1 MEITNQIIESHGLKA
16 SEFENIKK
24 LLKRDPNLLE
34 LGIFS
39 AMWNEHCCYKTSKKW
54 LKKLPTNNTIV
65 IQGPGENAGIID
77 LEDNDGIAFK
87 IESHNHPSYIEPFN
101 GSATGVGGIL
111 RDIFTMGARPIATL
125 DSIRFGE
132 ITTDKTKYLLNGVV
146 HGIGHYGNCIGIP
159 NIGGECEFDRSY
171 DFNNLVNAMA
181 IGHVKNDSIFY
192 SKPKT
197 IGGLIVYIGS
207 KTGKDGI
214 HGASMASDVF
224 SEDDEDDKR
233 PSVQVGDPFM
243 EKLLMEGC
251 LELMSSGLI
260 ESMQDMGAAGITS
273 SSVEMASKGEVG
285 VLINLDKIPLR
296 EPLSPYEILLS
307 ESQER
312 MLAVIEPEN
321 NVKVKNILKKWQI
334 DYEVI
339 GEITDTQ
346 RVVFSSNNKN
356 VVDLPVDIIV
366 DDAPEY
372 DREFYLP
379 KKRAFNDFNLLNL
392 DIENMI
398 DNLFENLN
406 YLDKSW
412 VYNQYDSTVMG
423 DTIKEP
429 GQSSGIVK
437 LHDSDKVIGA
447 TTDCNPLYLRI
458 NPEKGM
464 EYTVLES
471 FRNLVCS
478 NLKPLAIT
486 NNLNFASPLDPN
498 IMGEIV
504 LSINGLKKSASKLD
518 TPIVSGNVSLYN
530 QTNDRPIKPTPVIGM
545 VGSNRNYKNINSNKF
560 QNENDLIFL
569 IGNSMKKNN
578 SPYFLQDQHIIQKEN
593 QFNDLVEIDYNLEKD
608 NSEMLFNLFNQN
620 LITSCNDISRGGIF
634 LSLIKML
641 QKNYGFRINV
651 KDKFDMFCEY
661 QAGYIF
667 TIREINY
674 PMLKNAFEE
683 KKLNY
688 QNLGKVTTES
698 IEINSK
704 KFDYFDIINK
714 YLNNFEKTIN

>member
-1 MEITNQIIESHGLKA
+1 MNEDLIKQHGLTMDEFQIIQ
-16 SEFENIKK
+16 NY
-24 LLKRDPNLLE
+24 LKRDLSIEE

-398 DNLFENLN
+398 DNLFKNLN

-593 QFNDLVEIDYNLEKD
+593 QFNDLIEIDYNLEKD

>member
-1 MEITNQIIESHGLKA
+1 MNEDLILQHGLTLD
-16 SEFENIKK
+16 EFKIIKNY
-24 LLKRDPNLLE
+24 LNRDLTMEE

-54 LKKLPTNNTIV
+54 LKKLPTENEIV

-77 LEDNDGIAFK
+77 IQDNDGIAFK

-125 DSIRFGE
+125 DSIRFGLIE
-132 ITTDKTKYLLNGVV
+132 SEKTKYLLNGVV

-159 NIGGECEFDRSY
+159 NIGGECEFESTY
-171 DFNNLVNAMA
+171 GFNNLVNAMA
-181 IGHVKNDSIFY
+181 VGHVQKDKIFY
-192 SKPKT
+192 SKPKS

-251 LELMSSGLI
+251 LELMSLGLI

-273 SSVEMASKGEVG
+273 SSVEMASKGNVG
-285 VLINLDKIPLR
+285 VLINLDKVPLR
-296 EPLSPYEILLS
+296 QPLSAYEILLS

-312 MLAVIEPEN
+312 MLAVIDEKN
-321 NVKVKNILKKWQI
+321 NLKVKEILQKWQI

-339 GEITDTQ
+339 GEITNNK
-346 RVVFSSNNKN
+346 RVVFESNNKK

-372 DREFYLP
+372 DREFYMP
-379 KKRAFNDFNLLNL
+379 RKRKGKDFDFSNIKLEDIINTLLS
-392 DIENMI
+392 
-398 DNLFENLN
+398 NLN

-412 VYNQYDSTVMG
+412 VFNQYDSTVMG
-423 DTIKEP
+423 DTVKEP

-437 LHDSDKVIGA
+437 IHGTQKVIGA
-447 TTDCNPLYLRI
+447 TTDCNPLYIRI
-458 NPEKGM
+458 NPYEGM
-464 EYTVLES
+464 KYTVAES
-471 FRNLVCS
+471 YRNLIAC
-478 NLKPLAIT
+478 NINPLAIT

-498 IMGEIV
+498 IMGELV
-504 LSINGLKKSASKLD
+504 LSIDGLKTAAAKFN

-530 QTNDRPIKPTPVIGM
+530 QTNEIPIKPTPVIGM
-545 VGSNRNYKNINSNKF
+545 VGSNQDLKKINSNKF
-560 QNENDLIFL
+560 RN
-569 IGNSMKKNN
+569 IGNKIFVLGKQLEKNL
-578 SPYFLQDQHIIQKEN
+578 SPYLLQDQNLASNINEY
-593 QFNDLVEIDYNLEKD
+593 NDLEELDLDYEKKVAD
-608 NSEMLFNLFNQN
+608 CVLKMSDFKYIM
-620 LITSCNDISRGGIF
+620 SCNDISRGGVF
-634 LSLIKML
+634 LSLLKM
-641 QKNYGFRINV
+641 QYKDMGFKVNIP
-651 KDKFDMFCEY
+651 DPIDLFCEY
-661 QAGYIF
+661 SAGYVIE
-667 TIREINY
+667 IRNEDLNNVTSFLSKNGVGYFEIGEIIKEN
-674 PMLKNAFEE
+674 
-683 KKLNY
+683 
-688 QNLGKVTTES
+688 

-704 KFDYFDIINK
+704 KFDYFDIINN
-714 YLNNFEKTIN
+714 YHNNFEKIIN

>member
-1 MEITNQIIESHGLKA
+1 MNEDLILQHGLTLD
-16 SEFENIKK
+16 EFMIIKNY
-24 LLKRDPNLLE
+24 LNRDLTMEE

-54 LKKLPTNNTIV
+54 LKKLPTENEIV

-77 LEDNDGIAFK
+77 IQDNDGIAFK

-125 DSIRFGE
+125 DSIRFGLIE
-132 ITTDKTKYLLNGVV
+132 SEKTRYLLNGVV

-159 NIGGECEFDRSY
+159 NIGGECEFESTY
-171 DFNNLVNAMA
+171 GFNNLVNAMTV
-181 IGHVKNDSIFY
+181 GHVQKDKIFY
-192 SKPKT
+192 SKPKS

-251 LELMSSGLI
+251 LELMSLGLI

-273 SSVEMASKGEVG
+273 SSVEMASKGNVG
-285 VLINLDKIPLR
+285 VLINLDKVPLR
-296 EPLSPYEILLS
+296 QPLSAYEILLS

-312 MLAVIEPEN
+312 MLAVIDEKN
-321 NVKVKNILKKWQI
+321 NLKVKEILHKWQI

-339 GEITDTQ
+339 GEITNNK
-346 RVVFSSNNKN
+346 RVVFESNNKK

-372 DREFYLP
+372 DREFYMP
-379 KKRAFNDFNLLNL
+379 RKRKVKDFDFSNIKLEDIINTLLS
-392 DIENMI
+392 
-398 DNLFENLN
+398 NLN

-412 VYNQYDSTVMG
+412 VFNQYDSTVMG
-423 DTIKEP
+423 DTVKEP

-437 LHDSDKVIGA
+437 IHGTQKVIGA
-447 TTDCNPLYLRI
+447 TTDCNPLYIRI
-458 NPEKGM
+458 NPYEGM
-464 EYTVLES
+464 KYTVAES
-471 FRNLVCS
+471 YRNLIAC
-478 NLKPLAIT
+478 NINPLAIT

-498 IMGEIV
+498 IMGELV
-504 LSINGLKKSASKLD
+504 LSIDGLKTAAAKFN

-530 QTNDRPIKPTPVIGM
+530 QTNEIPIKPTPVIGM
-545 VGSNRNYKNINSNKF
+545 VGSNQDLKKINSNKF
-560 QNENDLIFL
+560 SN
-569 IGNSMKKNN
+569 IGNKILVLGKQLEKNL
-578 SPYFLQDQHIIQKEN
+578 SPYLLQDQNLVSNINEY
-593 QFNDLVEIDYNLEKD
+593 NDLEELDLDYEKKVAD
-608 NSEMLFNLFNQN
+608 CVLKMSDFKYIM
-620 LITSCNDISRGGIF
+620 SCNDISRGGVFI
-634 LSLIKML
+634 SLLKM
-641 QKNYGFRINV
+641 QYKDMGFRVNIPDPV
-651 KDKFDMFCEY
+651 DLFCEY
-661 QAGYIF
+661 SAGYVIEIRNEDLDNVTSF
-667 TIREINY
+667 LSKNGVGYFEIGEIIREN
-674 PMLKNAFEE
+674 
-683 KKLNY
+683 
-688 QNLGKVTTES
+688 

-704 KFDYFDIINK
+704 KFDYFDIINN
-714 YLNNFEKTIN
+714 YHNNFEKIIN

>member
-1 MEITNQIIESHGLKA
+1 MNEDLIKQHGLTMDEFQIIQ
-16 SEFENIKK
+16 NY
-24 LLKRDPNLLE
+24 LKRDLSIEE

-54 LKKLPTNNTIV
+54 LKKLPTDNDIV

-77 LEDNDGIAFK
+77 LKDNDGIAFK

-125 DSIRFGE
+125 NSIRFGE

-674 PMLKNAFEE
+674 PMLKNAFEK

>member
-1 MEITNQIIESHGLKA
+1 MNEDLIKQHGLTMDEFQIIQ
-16 SEFENIKK
+16 NY
-24 LLKRDPNLLE
+24 LKRDLSIEE

-54 LKKLPTNNTIV
+54 LKKLPTDNAIV

-641 QKNYGFRINV
+641 QKNYGFIINI

>member
-1 MEITNQIIESHGLKA
+1 MKEELILQHGLTLD
-16 SEFENIKK
+16 EFEIIKNY
-24 LLKRDPNLLE
+24 LKRDLTMEE

-54 LKKLPTNNTIV
+54 LKKLPTDNEVV

-125 DSIRFGE
+125 NSIRFGD
-132 ITTDKTKYLLNGVV
+132 INTDKTKYLLNGVV

-159 NIGGECEFDRSY
+159 NIGGESEFDGTY

-181 IGHVKNDSIFY
+181 IGHVKKDAIFY

-197 IGGLIVYIGS
+197 VGGLIVYIGS

-224 SEDDEDDKR
+224 SENDEDDKR

-273 SSVEMASKGEVG
+273 SSVEMASKGNVG
-285 VLINLDKIPLR
+285 VSIDLDKIPLR
-296 EPLSPYEILLS
+296 QPLSPYEILLS

-312 MLAVIEPEN
+312 MLAVIQKEN
-321 NVKVKNILKKWQI
+321 DSKVRDILKKWQI

-339 GEITDTQ
+339 GEITNT
-346 RVVFSSNNKN
+346 KN
-356 VVDLPVDIIV
+356 VVFTSKKKEVVNLPVNIIV

-379 KKRAFNDFNLLNL
+379 RKRYKKDFDCTHLTLEKMINNLL
-392 DIENMI
+392 D
-398 DNLFENLN
+398 NLN

-412 VYNQYDSTVMG
+412 IYNQYDSTVMG
-423 DTIKEP
+423 DTVKEP
-429 GQSSGIVK
+429 GQATGIIK
-437 LHDSDKVIGA
+437 LHDSQKVIGA
-447 TTDCNPLYLRI
+447 TTDCNPLYIRI
-458 NPEKGM
+458 NPELGM
-464 EYTVLES
+464 IHTVLEAY
-471 FRNLVCS
+471 RNLIAS
-478 NLKPLAIT
+478 NIKPMAIT

-504 LSINGLKKSASKLD
+504 LSINGLKKSASQLN

-530 QTNDRPIKPTPVIGM
+530 QTNELPIYPTPVIGM
-545 VGSNRNYKNINSNKF
+545 VGSNLNINKVLSNKF
-560 QNENDLIFL
+560 QNAGEVIIS
-569 IGNSMKKNN
+569 IGESLGHIN
-578 SPYFLQDQHIIQKEN
+578 SPYFLKDQKITKDVNNFNEIKNINFKKELLTANSIMHLADNNSIQ
-593 QFNDLVEIDYNLEKD
+593 
-608 NSEMLFNLFNQN
+608 
-620 LITSCNDISRGGIF
+620 SCNDIFRGGIF
-634 LSLIKML
+634 MSLIKMIR
-641 QKNYGFRINV
+641 KNFGFIIDIPN
-651 KDKFDMFCEY
+651 KFDLFCEY
-661 QAGYIF
+661 TEGYVI
-667 TIREINY
+667 TVKEN
-674 PMLKNAFEE
+674 
-683 KKLNY
+683 KLN
-688 QNLGKVTTES
+688 KVCTYLSENNISHLNIGFVSEET
-698 IEINSK
+698 IKINSK
-704 KFDYFDIINK
+704 NFDYFDIK
-714 YLNNFEKTIN
+714 DRYLNNFEKIIN

>member
-1 MEITNQIIESHGLKA
+1 MNKEIILQHGLTLDEFQIIEDC
-16 SEFENIKK
+16 
-24 LLKRDPNLLE
+24 LKRDLTMEE

-54 LKKLPTNNTIV
+54 LKKLPTKNDIV

-132 ITTDKTKYLLNGVV
+132 IKTDKTKYLLNGVV

-159 NIGGECEFDRSY
+159 NIGGECEFDKTY
-171 DFNNLVNAMA
+171 DYNNLVNAMA
-181 IGHVKNDSIFY
+181 IGHVKKNAIFY

-197 IGGLIVYIGS
+197 VGGLIVYIGS

-273 SSVEMASKGEVG
+273 SSVEMASKGNVG

-296 EPLSPYEILLS
+296 QPLTPYEILLS

-312 MLAVIEPEN
+312 MLAVIEKGNDE
-321 NVKVKNILKKWQI
+321 KVREILKKWQI
-334 DYEVI
+334 DFEVI
-339 GEITDTQ
+339 GEITNTK
-346 RVVFSSNNKN
+346 RVVFESQNKKI
-356 VVDLPVDIIV
+356 VDLPVNIIV

-379 KKRAFNDFNLLNL
+379 KKRNKRKFDLSNLTLEKMISNLLN
-392 DIENMI
+392 
-398 DNLFENLN
+398 NLN
-406 YLDKSW
+406 HLEKSW

-423 DTIKEP
+423 DTVKEP
-429 GQSSGIVK
+429 GQATGIVK
-437 LHDSDKVIGA
+437 LHDSQKVIGA
-447 TTDCNPLYLRI
+447 STDCNPLYIRI
-458 NPEKGM
+458 NPELGM
-464 EYTVLES
+464 IYTVAEAY
-471 FRNLVCS
+471 RNLIAS
-478 NLKPLAIT
+478 NIKPMAIT

-504 LSINGLKKSASKLD
+504 LSVNGLKISASQLD

-530 QTNDRPIKPTPVIGM
+530 QTNDAPINPTPVIGM
-545 VGSNRNYKNINSNKF
+545 VGSNSNINKIVSNKF
-560 QNENDLIFL
+560 QSEGDIIISIGENIDPH
-569 IGNSMKKNN
+569 K
-578 SPYFLQDQHIIQKEN
+578 SPYFLQDQEIVEDINLYNELEN
-593 QFNDLVEIDYNLEKD
+593 INLEDEKITAKILMEISD
-608 NSEMLFNLFNQN
+608 NNLLQ
-620 LITSCNDISRGGIF
+620 SCNDISRGGIF
-634 LSLIKML
+634 MTLMKMI
-641 QKNYGFRINV
+641 QKNYGFNIKASN
-651 KDKFDMFCEY
+651 DFELFCEY
-661 QAGYIF
+661 KSGYVT
-667 TIREINY
+667 TIKENNLKKVFALLDENKINY
-674 PMLKNAFEE
+674 EE
-683 KKLNY
+683 I
-688 QNLGKVTTES
+688 GRVV
-698 IEINSK
+698 IEEIKINSK
-704 KFDYFDIINK
+704 NIDYFDIK
-714 YLNNFEKTIN
+714 DQYLNNFKRIIN

>member
-1 MEITNQIIESHGLKA
+1 MNKELILQHGLTIDEFQIIEDC
-16 SEFENIKK
+16 
-24 LLKRDPNLLE
+24 LKRDLTMEE

-54 LKKLPTNNTIV
+54 LKKLPTKNDIV

-132 ITTDKTKYLLNGVV
+132 IKTDKTKYLLNGVV

-159 NIGGECEFDRSY
+159 NIGGECEFDKTY
-171 DFNNLVNAMA
+171 DYNNLVNAMA
-181 IGHVKNDSIFY
+181 IGHVKKNAIFY

-197 IGGLIVYIGS
+197 VGGLIVYIGS

-273 SSVEMASKGEVG
+273 SSVEMASKGNVG

-296 EPLSPYEILLS
+296 QPLTPYEILLS

-312 MLAVIEPEN
+312 MLAVIEKGNDE
-321 NVKVKNILKKWQI
+321 KVREILKKWQI
-334 DYEVI
+334 DFEVI
-339 GEITDTQ
+339 GEITNTK
-346 RVVFSSNNKN
+346 RVVFESQNKKI
-356 VVDLPVDIIV
+356 VDLPVNIIV

-379 KKRAFNDFNLLNL
+379 KKRNKRKFDLSNLTLEKMISNLLN
-392 DIENMI
+392 
-398 DNLFENLN
+398 NLN
-406 YLDKSW
+406 HLEKSW

-423 DTIKEP
+423 DTVKEP
-429 GQSSGIVK
+429 GQATGIVK
-437 LHDSDKVIGA
+437 LHDSQKVIGA
-447 TTDCNPLYLRI
+447 STDCNPLYIRI
-458 NPEKGM
+458 NPELGM
-464 EYTVLES
+464 IYTVAEAY
-471 FRNLVCS
+471 RNLIAS
-478 NLKPLAIT
+478 NIKPMAIT

-504 LSINGLKKSASKLD
+504 LSVNGLKISASQLD

-530 QTNDRPIKPTPVIGM
+530 QTNDAPINPTPVIGM
-545 VGSNRNYKNINSNKF
+545 VGSNSNINKIVSNKF
-560 QNENDLIFL
+560 QSEGDIIISIGENIDPH
-569 IGNSMKKNN
+569 K
-578 SPYFLQDQHIIQKEN
+578 SPYFLQD
-593 QFNDLVEIDYNLEKD
+593 
-608 NSEMLFNLFNQN
+608 
-620 LITSCNDISRGGIF
+620 
-634 LSLIKML
+634 LSLIH
-641 QKNYGFRINV
+641 I
-651 KDKFDMFCEY
+651 
-661 QAGYIF
+661 
-667 TIREINY
+667 
-674 PMLKNAFEE
+674 
-683 KKLNY
+683 
-688 QNLGKVTTES
+688 
-698 IEINSK
+698 
-704 KFDYFDIINK
+704 
-714 YLNNFEKTIN
+714 

>member
-1 MEITNQIIESHGLKA
+1 MNEDLIKQHGLTMDEFQIIQ
-16 SEFENIKK
+16 NY
-24 LLKRDPNLLE
+24 LKRDLSIEE

-54 LKKLPTNNTIV
+54 LKKLPTDNAIV

-593 QFNDLVEIDYNLEKD
+593 QFNDLIEIDYNLEKD

>member
-1 MEITNQIIESHGLKA
+1 MNKELILQHGLTLDEFQIIEDC
-16 SEFENIKK
+16 
-24 LLKRDPNLLE
+24 LKRDLTMEE

-54 LKKLPTNNTIV
+54 LKKLPTKNDIV

-132 ITTDKTKYLLNGVV
+132 IKTDKTKYLLNGVV

-159 NIGGECEFDRSY
+159 NIGGECEFDKTY
-171 DFNNLVNAMA
+171 DYNNLVNAMA
-181 IGHVKNDSIFY
+181 IGHVKKNAIFY

-197 IGGLIVYIGS
+197 VGGLIVYIGS

-273 SSVEMASKGEVG
+273 SSVEMASKGNVG

-296 EPLSPYEILLS
+296 QPLTPYEILLS

-312 MLAVIEPEN
+312 MLAVIEKGNDE
-321 NVKVKNILKKWQI
+321 KVREILKKWQI
-334 DYEVI
+334 DFEVI
-339 GEITDTQ
+339 GEITNTK
-346 RVVFSSNNKN
+346 RVVFESQNKKI
-356 VVDLPVDIIV
+356 VDLPVNIIV

-379 KKRAFNDFNLLNL
+379 KKRNKRKFDLSNLTLEKMISNLLN
-392 DIENMI
+392 
-398 DNLFENLN
+398 NLN
-406 YLDKSW
+406 HLEKSW

-423 DTIKEP
+423 DTVKEP
-429 GQSSGIVK
+429 GQATGIVK
-437 LHDSDKVIGA
+437 LHDSQKVIGA
-447 TTDCNPLYLRI
+447 STDCNPLYIRI
-458 NPEKGM
+458 NPELGM
-464 EYTVLES
+464 IYTVAEAY
-471 FRNLVCS
+471 RNLIAS
-478 NLKPLAIT
+478 NIKPMAIT

-504 LSINGLKKSASKLD
+504 LSVNGLKISASQLD

-530 QTNDRPIKPTPVIGM
+530 QTNDAPINPTPVIGM
-545 VGSNRNYKNINSNKF
+545 VGSNSNINKIVSNKF
-560 QNENDLIFL
+560 QSEGDIIISIGENIDPH
-569 IGNSMKKNN
+569 K
-578 SPYFLQDQHIIQKEN
+578 SPYFLQDQEIVEDINLYNELEN
-593 QFNDLVEIDYNLEKD
+593 INLEDEKITAKILMEISD
-608 NSEMLFNLFNQN
+608 NNLLQ
-620 LITSCNDISRGGIF
+620 SCNDISRGGIF
-634 LSLIKML
+634 MTLMKMI
-641 QKNYGFRINV
+641 QKNYGFNIKASN
-651 KDKFDMFCEY
+651 DFELFCEY
-661 QAGYIF
+661 KSGYVT
-667 TIREINY
+667 TIKENNLKKVFALLDENKINY
-674 PMLKNAFEE
+674 KEIGRVVIEE
-683 KKLNY
+683 IK
-688 QNLGKVTTES
+688 
-698 IEINSK
+698 INSK
-704 KFDYFDIINK
+704 NIDYFDIK
-714 YLNNFEKTIN
+714 DQYLNNFERIIN

>member
-1 MEITNQIIESHGLKA
+1 MA
-16 SEFENIKK
+16 
-24 LLKRDPNLLE
+24 
-34 LGIFS
+34 
-39 AMWNEHCCYKTSKKW
+39 
-54 LKKLPTNNTIV
+54 KKLPTNNEIV

-77 LEDNDGIAFK
+77 VKDNDGIAFK

-125 DSIRFGE
+125 DSIRFGN
-132 ITTDKTKYLLNGVV
+132 ISSDKTKYLLNGVV

-159 NIGGECEFDRSY
+159 NIGGECEFDKSY
-171 DFNNLVNAMA
+171 DYNNLVNAMA

-224 SEDDEDDKR
+224 SEDDEDEKR

-273 SSVEMASKGEVG
+273 SSVEMASKGNVG
-285 VLINLDKIPLR
+285 VHINLDKVPLR
-296 EPLSPYEILLS
+296 QPLTPYEILLS

-312 MLAVIEPEN
+312 MLAVIEKDN
-321 NVKVKNILKKWQI
+321 NEKIKEILKKWQI

-339 GEITDTQ
+339 GEITNTK
-346 RVVFSSNNKN
+346 RVVFSSNEKI

-372 DREFYLP
+372 DREFSLP
-379 KKRAFNDFNLLNL
+379 KKRKYRNFDISNLS
-392 DIENMI
+392 IEKTVSNYM
-398 DNLFENLN
+398 NNLN

-412 VYNQYDSTVMG
+412 IYNQYDSTVMG

-429 GQSSGIVK
+429 GQSSGVVK
-437 LHDSDKVIGA
+437 IHNTDKAIGA
-447 TTDCNPLYLRI
+447 TTDCNPLYIRI

-464 EYTVLES
+464 IHTVLEAY
-471 FRNLVCS
+471 RNLVAS
-478 NLKPLAIT
+478 NIKPMAIT

-504 LSINGLKKSASKLD
+504 LSITGLSNIAKKLD

-530 QTNDRPIKPTPVIGM
+530 QTNDRPINPTPVIGM
-545 VGSNRNYKNINSNKF
+545 VGCNSNWKKILQNKF
-560 QNENDLIFL
+560 INEDDELIL
-569 IGNSMKKNN
+569 LGNSLGIDF
-578 SPYFLQDQHIIQKEN
+578 SPYYLQDQKIVSSISEYNELSMPDIDLEIKTAKLIQEAADK
-593 QFNDLVEIDYNLEKD
+593 
-608 NSEMLFNLFNQN
+608 N
-620 LITSCNDISRGGIF
+620 LIQSCNDISRGGVF
-634 LSLIKML
+634 MSLMKMT
-641 QKNYGFRINV
+641 QKKLGFSIMLDDD
-651 KDKFDMFCEY
+651 KDIFCEY
-661 QAGYIF
+661 SAGYIL
-667 TIREINY
+667 TIDPKNKDRIVS
-674 PMLKNAFEE
+674 MLKKERINFLSIGQV
-683 KKLNY
+683 KLD
-688 QNLGKVTTES
+688 S
-698 IEINSK
+698 FEINSK
-704 KFDYFDIINK
+704 KFNYSDMIDKYYKNFAKIIN
-714 YLNNFEKTIN
+714 

>member
-1 MEITNQIIESHGLKA
+1 MNEDLILQHGLTLD
-16 SEFENIKK
+16 EFKIIKNY
-24 LLKRDPNLLE
+24 LNRDLTMEE

-54 LKKLPTNNTIV
+54 LKKLPTENEIV

-77 LEDNDGIAFK
+77 IQDNDGIAFK

-125 DSIRFGE
+125 DSIRFGLIE
-132 ITTDKTKYLLNGVV
+132 SEKTKYLLNGVV

-159 NIGGECEFDRSY
+159 NIGGECEFESTY
-171 DFNNLVNAMA
+171 GFNNLVNAMA
-181 IGHVKNDSIFY
+181 VGHVQKDKIFY
-192 SKPKT
+192 SKPKS

-251 LELMSSGLI
+251 LELMSLGLI

-273 SSVEMASKGEVG
+273 SSVEMASKGNVG
-285 VLINLDKIPLR
+285 VLINLDKVPLR
-296 EPLSPYEILLS
+296 QPLSAYEILLS

-312 MLAVIEPEN
+312 MLAVIDEKN
-321 NVKVKNILKKWQI
+321 NLKVKEILQKWQI

-339 GEITDTQ
+339 GEITNNK
-346 RVVFSSNNKN
+346 RVVFESNNKK

-372 DREFYLP
+372 DREFYMP
-379 KKRAFNDFNLLNL
+379 RKRKGKDFDFSNIKLEDIINTLLS
-392 DIENMI
+392 
-398 DNLFENLN
+398 NLN

-412 VYNQYDSTVMG
+412 VFNQYDSTVMG
-423 DTIKEP
+423 DTVKEP

-437 LHDSDKVIGA
+437 IHGTQKVIGA
-447 TTDCNPLYLRI
+447 TTDCNPLYIRI
-458 NPEKGM
+458 NPYEGM
-464 EYTVLES
+464 KYTVAES
-471 FRNLVCS
+471 YRNLIAC
-478 NLKPLAIT
+478 NINPLAIT

-498 IMGEIV
+498 IMGELV
-504 LSINGLKKSASKLD
+504 LSIDGLKTAAAKFN

-530 QTNDRPIKPTPVIGM
+530 QTNEIPIKPTPVIGM
-545 VGSNRNYKNINSNKF
+545 VGSNQDLKKINSNKF
-560 QNENDLIFL
+560 CNIDNKILVLGKQLE
-569 IGNSMKKNN
+569 KNL
-578 SPYFLQDQHIIQKEN
+578 SPYLLQDQNLASNINEY
-593 QFNDLVEIDYNLEKD
+593 NDLEELDLDYEKKVAD
-608 NSEMLFNLFNQN
+608 CVMKMSDFKYIM
-620 LITSCNDISRGGIF
+620 SCNDISRGGVF
-634 LSLIKML
+634 LSLLKM
-641 QKNYGFRINV
+641 QYKDMGFKVNIP
-651 KDKFDMFCEY
+651 DPIDLFCEY
-661 QAGYIF
+661 SAGYVIEIRNEDLNNVTSF
-667 TIREINY
+667 LSKNGVGYFEIGEIIREN
-674 PMLKNAFEE
+674 
-683 KKLNY
+683 
-688 QNLGKVTTES
+688 

-704 KFDYFDIINK
+704 KFDYFDIINN
-714 YLNNFEKTIN
+714 YHNNFEKIIN

>member
-1 MEITNQIIESHGLKA
+1 MNEDLIKQHGLTMDEFQIIQ
-16 SEFENIKK
+16 NY
-24 LLKRDPNLLE
+24 LKRDLSIEE

-54 LKKLPTNNTIV
+54 LKKLPTDNAIV

-641 QKNYGFRINV
+641 QKNYGFRINF

>member
-1 MEITNQIIESHGLKA
+1 MNEDLIKQHGLTMDEFQIIQ
-16 SEFENIKK
+16 NY
-24 LLKRDPNLLE
+24 LKRDLSIEE

-54 LKKLPTNNTIV
+54 LKKLPTDNAIV

-398 DNLFENLN
+398 DNLFKNLN

-478 NLKPLAIT
+478 NLMPLAIT

>member
-1 MEITNQIIESHGLKA
+1 MNEDLIKQHGLTMDEFQIIQ
-16 SEFENIKK
+16 NY
-24 LLKRDPNLLE
+24 LKRDLSIEE

-54 LKKLPTNNTIV
+54 LKKLPTDNAIV

-260 ESMQDMGAAGITS
+260 ESMQDMVAAGITS

>member
-1 MEITNQIIESHGLKA
+1 MNDEIILQHGLTLE
-16 SEFENIKK
+16 EFKVIKDY
-24 LLKRDPNLLE
+24 LKRDLTIEE

-54 LKKLPTNNTIV
+54 LKKLPTNNDIV

-77 LEDNDGIAFK
+77 VKDNDGIAFK

-125 DSIRFGE
+125 DSIRFGN
-132 ITTDKTKYLLNGVV
+132 ISSDKTKYLLNGVV

-159 NIGGECEFDRSY
+159 NIGGECEFDKSY
-171 DFNNLVNAMA
+171 DYNNLVNAMA

-224 SEDDEDDKR
+224 SEDDEDKKR

-273 SSVEMASKGEVG
+273 SSVEMASKGNVG
-285 VLINLDKIPLR
+285 VHINLDKVPLR
-296 EPLSPYEILLS
+296 QPLTPYEILLS

-312 MLAVIEPEN
+312 MLAVIEKDN
-321 NVKVKNILKKWQI
+321 NEKIKEILKKWQI

-339 GEITDTQ
+339 GEITNTK
-346 RVVFSSNNKN
+346 RVVFSSNEKI

-372 DREFYLP
+372 DREFSIP
-379 KKRAFNDFNLLNL
+379 KKRKYRNFNISNLS
-392 DIENMI
+392 IEKTVSNYM
-398 DNLFENLN
+398 NNLN

-412 VYNQYDSTVMG
+412 IYNQYDSTVMG

-429 GQSSGIVK
+429 GQSSGVVK
-437 LHDSDKVIGA
+437 IHNTDKAIGA
-447 TTDCNPLYLRI
+447 TTDCNPLYIRI

-464 EYTVLES
+464 IHTVLEAY
-471 FRNLVCS
+471 RNLVAS
-478 NLKPLAIT
+478 NIKPMAIT

-504 LSINGLKKSASKLD
+504 LSITGLSNIAKKLD

-530 QTNDRPIKPTPVIGM
+530 QTNDRPINPTPVIGM
-545 VGSNRNYKNINSNKF
+545 VGCNSNWKKILQNKF
-560 QNENDLIFL
+560 INEDDELIL
-569 IGNSMKKNN
+569 LGNSLGIDF
-578 SPYFLQDQHIIQKEN
+578 SPYYLQDQKIVSSISEYNELSMPDIDLEIKTAKLIQEAADK
-593 QFNDLVEIDYNLEKD
+593 
-608 NSEMLFNLFNQN
+608 N
-620 LITSCNDISRGGIF
+620 LIQSCNDISRGGVF
-634 LSLIKML
+634 MSLMKMT
-641 QKNYGFRINV
+641 QKKLGFSIMLDDD
-651 KDKFDMFCEY
+651 KDIFCEY
-661 QAGYIF
+661 SAGYIL
-667 TIREINY
+667 TIDPKNKDRIAA
-674 PMLKNAFEE
+674 MLKKERINFLSIGQV
-683 KKLNY
+683 KLD
-688 QNLGKVTTES
+688 S
-698 IEINSK
+698 FEINSK
-704 KFDYFDIINK
+704 KFNYSDMIEKYYKNFAKIIN
-714 YLNNFEKTIN
+714 

>member
-1 MEITNQIIESHGLKA
+1 MNKELILQHGLTLDEFQIIEDC
-16 SEFENIKK
+16 
-24 LLKRDPNLLE
+24 LKRDLTMEE

-54 LKKLPTNNTIV
+54 LKKLPTKNDIV

-132 ITTDKTKYLLNGVV
+132 IKTDKTKYLLNGVV

-159 NIGGECEFDRSY
+159 NIGGECEFDKTY
-171 DFNNLVNAMA
+171 DYNNLVNAMA
-181 IGHVKNDSIFY
+181 IGHVKKNAIFY

-197 IGGLIVYIGS
+197 VGGLIVYIGS

-273 SSVEMASKGEVG
+273 SSVEMASKGNVG

-296 EPLSPYEILLS
+296 QPLTPYEILLS

-312 MLAVIEPEN
+312 MLAVIEKGNDE
-321 NVKVKNILKKWQI
+321 KVREILKKWQI
-334 DYEVI
+334 DFEVI
-339 GEITDTQ
+339 GEITNTK
-346 RVVFSSNNKN
+346 RVVFESQNKKI
-356 VVDLPVDIIV
+356 VDLPVNIIV

-379 KKRAFNDFNLLNL
+379 KKRNKRKFDLSNLTLEKMISNLLN
-392 DIENMI
+392 
-398 DNLFENLN
+398 NLN
-406 YLDKSW
+406 HLEKSW

-423 DTIKEP
+423 DTVKEP
-429 GQSSGIVK
+429 GQATGIVK
-437 LHDSDKVIGA
+437 LHDSQKVIGA
-447 TTDCNPLYLRI
+447 STDCNPLYIRI
-458 NPEKGM
+458 NPELGM
-464 EYTVLES
+464 IYTVAEAY
-471 FRNLVCS
+471 RNLIAS
-478 NLKPLAIT
+478 NIKPMAIT

-504 LSINGLKKSASKLD
+504 LSVNGLKISASQLD

-530 QTNDRPIKPTPVIGM
+530 QTNDAPINPTPVIGM
-545 VGSNRNYKNINSNKF
+545 VGSNSNINKIVSNKF
-560 QNENDLIFL
+560 QSEGDIIISIGENIDPH
-569 IGNSMKKNN
+569 K
-578 SPYFLQDQHIIQKEN
+578 SPYFLQDQKIVEDINLYNELEN
-593 QFNDLVEIDYNLEKD
+593 INLEDEKITAKILMEISD
-608 NSEMLFNLFNQN
+608 NNLLQ
-620 LITSCNDISRGGIF
+620 SCNDISRGGIF
-634 LSLIKML
+634 MTLMKMI
-641 QKNYGFRINV
+641 QKNYGFNIKASN
-651 KDKFDMFCEY
+651 DFELFCEY
-661 QAGYIF
+661 KSGYVT
-667 TIREINY
+667 TIKENNLKKVFALLDENKINY
-674 PMLKNAFEE
+674 EE
-683 KKLNY
+683 I
-688 QNLGKVTTES
+688 GRVV
-698 IEINSK
+698 IEEIKINSK
-704 KFDYFDIINK
+704 NIDYFDITNQ
-714 YLNNFEKTIN
+714 YLNNFERIIN

>member
-1 MEITNQIIESHGLKA
+1 MNEDLIKQHGLTMDEFQIIQ
-16 SEFENIKK
+16 NY
-24 LLKRDPNLLE
+24 LKRDLSIEE

-54 LKKLPTNNTIV
+54 LKKLPTNNNIV

-392 DIENMI
+392 DIKNMI

-593 QFNDLVEIDYNLEKD
+593 QFNDLIEIDYNLEKD

>member
-1 MEITNQIIESHGLKA
+1 MNEDLIKQHGLTMDEFQIIQ
-16 SEFENIKK
+16 NY
-24 LLKRDPNLLE
+24 LKRDLSIEE

-251 LELMSSGLI
+251 LELMSSDLI

>member
-1 MEITNQIIESHGLKA
+1 MNKELILQHGLTLDEFQIIEDC
-16 SEFENIKK
+16 
-24 LLKRDPNLLE
+24 LKRDLTMEE

-54 LKKLPTNNTIV
+54 LKKLPTKNDIV

-132 ITTDKTKYLLNGVV
+132 IKTDKTKYLLNGVV

-159 NIGGECEFDRSY
+159 NIGGECEFDKTY
-171 DFNNLVNAMA
+171 DYNNLVNAMA
-181 IGHVKNDSIFY
+181 IGHVKKNAIFY

-197 IGGLIVYIGS
+197 VGGLIVYIGS

-273 SSVEMASKGEVG
+273 SSVEMASKGNVG

-296 EPLSPYEILLS
+296 QPLTPYEILLS

-312 MLAVIEPEN
+312 MLAVIEKGNDE
-321 NVKVKNILKKWQI
+321 KVREILKKWQI
-334 DYEVI
+334 DFEVI
-339 GEITDTQ
+339 GEITNTK
-346 RVVFSSNNKN
+346 RVVFESQNKKI
-356 VVDLPVDIIV
+356 VDLPVNIIV

-379 KKRAFNDFNLLNL
+379 KKRNKRKFDLSNLTLEKMISNLLN
-392 DIENMI
+392 
-398 DNLFENLN
+398 NLN
-406 YLDKSW
+406 HLEKSW

-423 DTIKEP
+423 DTVKEP
-429 GQSSGIVK
+429 GQATGIVK
-437 LHDSDKVIGA
+437 LHDSQKVIGA
-447 TTDCNPLYLRI
+447 STDCNPLYIRI
-458 NPEKGM
+458 NPELGM
-464 EYTVLES
+464 IYTVAEAY
-471 FRNLVCS
+471 RNLIAS
-478 NLKPLAIT
+478 NIKPMAIT

-504 LSINGLKKSASKLD
+504 LSVNGLKISASQLD

-530 QTNDRPIKPTPVIGM
+530 QTNDAPINPTPVIGM
-545 VGSNRNYKNINSNKF
+545 VGSNSNINKIVSNKF
-560 QNENDLIFL
+560 QSEGDIIISIGENIDPH
-569 IGNSMKKNN
+569 K
-578 SPYFLQDQHIIQKEN
+578 SPYFLQDQEIVEDINLYNELEN
-593 QFNDLVEIDYNLEKD
+593 INLEDEKITAKILMEISD
-608 NSEMLFNLFNQN
+608 NNLLQ
-620 LITSCNDISRGGIF
+620 SCNDISRGGIF
-634 LSLIKML
+634 MTLMKMI
-641 QKNYGFRINV
+641 QKNYGFNIKASNDF
-651 KDKFDMFCEY
+651 KLFCEY
-661 QAGYIF
+661 KYGYVA
-667 TIREINY
+667 TIKENNLKKVFALLDENKINY
-674 PMLKNAFEE
+674 EE
-683 KKLNY
+683 I
-688 QNLGKVTTES
+688 GRVV
-698 IEINSK
+698 IEEIKINSK
-704 KFDYFDIINK
+704 NIDYFDIK
-714 YLNNFEKTIN
+714 DQYLNNFERIIN

>member
-1 MEITNQIIESHGLKA
+1 MNKELILQHGLTLDEFQIIEDC
-16 SEFENIKK
+16 
-24 LLKRDPNLLE
+24 LKRDLTMEE

-54 LKKLPTNNTIV
+54 LKKLPTKNDIV

-132 ITTDKTKYLLNGVV
+132 IKTDKTKYLLNGVV

-159 NIGGECEFDRSY
+159 NIGGECEFDKTY
-171 DFNNLVNAMA
+171 DYNNLVNAMA
-181 IGHVKNDSIFY
+181 IGHVKKNAIFY

-197 IGGLIVYIGS
+197 VGGLIVYIGS

-273 SSVEMASKGEVG
+273 SSVEMASKGNVG

-296 EPLSPYEILLS
+296 QPLTPYEILLS

-312 MLAVIEPEN
+312 MLAVIEKGNDE
-321 NVKVKNILKKWQI
+321 KVREILKKWQI
-334 DYEVI
+334 DFEVI
-339 GEITDTQ
+339 GEITNTK
-346 RVVFSSNNKN
+346 RVVFESQNKKI
-356 VVDLPVDIIV
+356 VDLPVNIIV

-379 KKRAFNDFNLLNL
+379 KKRNKRKFDLSNLTLEKMISNLLN
-392 DIENMI
+392 
-398 DNLFENLN
+398 NLN
-406 YLDKSW
+406 HLEKSW

-423 DTIKEP
+423 DTVKEP
-429 GQSSGIVK
+429 GQATGIVK
-437 LHDSDKVIGA
+437 LHNSQKVIGA
-447 TTDCNPLYLRI
+447 STDCNPLYIRI
-458 NPEKGM
+458 NPELGM
-464 EYTVLES
+464 IYTVAEAY
-471 FRNLVCS
+471 RNLIAS
-478 NLKPLAIT
+478 NIKPMAIT

-504 LSINGLKKSASKLD
+504 LSVNGLKISASQLD

-530 QTNDRPIKPTPVIGM
+530 QTNDAPINPTPVIGM
-545 VGSNRNYKNINSNKF
+545 VGSNSNINKIVSNKF
-560 QNENDLIFL
+560 QSEGDIIISIGENIDPH
-569 IGNSMKKNN
+569 K
-578 SPYFLQDQHIIQKEN
+578 SPYFLQDQEIVEDINLYNELEN
-593 QFNDLVEIDYNLEKD
+593 INLEDEKITAKILMEISD
-608 NSEMLFNLFNQN
+608 NNLLQ
-620 LITSCNDISRGGIF
+620 SCNDISRGGIF
-634 LSLIKML
+634 MTLMKMI
-641 QKNYGFRINV
+641 QKNYGFNIKASN
-651 KDKFDMFCEY
+651 DFELFCEY
-661 QAGYIF
+661 KSGYVT
-667 TIREINY
+667 TIKENNLKKVFALLDENKINY
-674 PMLKNAFEE
+674 EE
-683 KKLNY
+683 I
-688 QNLGKVTTES
+688 GRVV
-698 IEINSK
+698 IEEIKINSK
-704 KFDYFDIINK
+704 NIDYFDIK
-714 YLNNFEKTIN
+714 DQYLNNFERIIN

>member
-1 MEITNQIIESHGLKA
+1 MNEDLILQHGLTLD
-16 SEFENIKK
+16 EFKIIKNY
-24 LLKRDPNLLE
+24 LNRDLTMEE

-54 LKKLPTNNTIV
+54 LKKLPTENEIV

-77 LEDNDGIAFK
+77 IQDNDGIAFK

-125 DSIRFGE
+125 DSIRFGLIE
-132 ITTDKTKYLLNGVV
+132 SEKTKYLLNGVV

-159 NIGGECEFDRSY
+159 NIGGECEFESTY
-171 DFNNLVNAMA
+171 GFNNLVNAMA
-181 IGHVKNDSIFY
+181 VGHVQKDKIFY
-192 SKPKT
+192 SKPKS

-251 LELMSSGLI
+251 LELMSLGLI

-273 SSVEMASKGEVG
+273 SSVEMASKGNVG
-285 VLINLDKIPLR
+285 VLINLDKVPLR
-296 EPLSPYEILLS
+296 QPLSAYEILLS

-312 MLAVIEPEN
+312 MLAVIDEKN
-321 NVKVKNILKKWQI
+321 NLKVKEILQKWQI

-339 GEITDTQ
+339 GEITNNK
-346 RVVFSSNNKN
+346 RVVFESNNKK

-372 DREFYLP
+372 DREFYMP
-379 KKRAFNDFNLLNL
+379 RKRKGKDFDFSNIKLEDIINTLLS
-392 DIENMI
+392 
-398 DNLFENLN
+398 NLN

-412 VYNQYDSTVMG
+412 VFNQYDSTVMG
-423 DTIKEP
+423 DTVKEP

-437 LHDSDKVIGA
+437 IHGTQKVIGA
-447 TTDCNPLYLRI
+447 TTDCNPLYIRI
-458 NPEKGM
+458 NPYEGM
-464 EYTVLES
+464 KYTVAES
-471 FRNLVCS
+471 YRNLIAC
-478 NLKPLAIT
+478 NINPLAIT

-498 IMGEIV
+498 IMGELV
-504 LSINGLKKSASKLD
+504 LSIDGLKTAAAKFN

-530 QTNDRPIKPTPVIGM
+530 QTNEIPIKPTPVIGM
-545 VGSNRNYKNINSNKF
+545 VGSNQDLKKINSNKF
-560 QNENDLIFL
+560 CNIDNKILVLGKQLE
-569 IGNSMKKNN
+569 KNL
-578 SPYFLQDQHIIQKEN
+578 SPYLLQDQNLASNINEY
-593 QFNDLVEIDYNLEKD
+593 NDLEELDLDYEKKVAD
-608 NSEMLFNLFNQN
+608 CVLKMSDFKYIM
-620 LITSCNDISRGGIF
+620 SCNDISRGGVF
-634 LSLIKML
+634 LSLLKM
-641 QKNYGFRINV
+641 QYKDMGFKVNIP
-651 KDKFDMFCEY
+651 DPIDLFCEY
-661 QAGYIF
+661 SAGYVIEIRNEDLNNVTSF
-667 TIREINY
+667 LSKNGVGYFEIGEIIREN
-674 PMLKNAFEE
+674 
-683 KKLNY
+683 
-688 QNLGKVTTES
+688 

-704 KFDYFDIINK
+704 KFDYFDIINN
-714 YLNNFEKTIN
+714 YHNNFEKIIN

>member
-1 MEITNQIIESHGLKA
+1 MNEDLILQHGLTLD
-16 SEFENIKK
+16 EFKIIKNY
-24 LLKRDPNLLE
+24 LNRDLTMEE

-54 LKKLPTNNTIV
+54 LKKLPTENEIV

-77 LEDNDGIAFK
+77 IQDNDGIAFK

-125 DSIRFGE
+125 DSIRFGLIE
-132 ITTDKTKYLLNGVV
+132 NEKTKYLLNGVV

-159 NIGGECEFDRSY
+159 NIGGECEFESTY
-171 DFNNLVNAMA
+171 GFNNLVNAMA
-181 IGHVKNDSIFY
+181 VGHVQKDKIFY
-192 SKPKT
+192 SKPKS

-251 LELMSSGLI
+251 LELMSLGLI

-273 SSVEMASKGEVG
+273 SSVEMASKGNVG
-285 VLINLDKIPLR
+285 VLINLDKVPLR
-296 EPLSPYEILLS
+296 QPLSAYEILLS

-312 MLAVIEPEN
+312 MLAVIDEKN
-321 NVKVKNILKKWQI
+321 NLKVKEILQKWQI

-339 GEITDTQ
+339 GEITNNK
-346 RVVFSSNNKN
+346 RVVFESNNKK

-372 DREFYLP
+372 DREFYMP
-379 KKRAFNDFNLLNL
+379 RKRKGKDFDFSNIKLEDIINTLLS
-392 DIENMI
+392 
-398 DNLFENLN
+398 NLN

-412 VYNQYDSTVMG
+412 VFNQYDSTVMG
-423 DTIKEP
+423 DTVKEP

-437 LHDSDKVIGA
+437 IHGTQKVIGA
-447 TTDCNPLYLRI
+447 TTDCNPLYIRI
-458 NPEKGM
+458 NPYEGM
-464 EYTVLES
+464 KYTVAES
-471 FRNLVCS
+471 YRNLIAC
-478 NLKPLAIT
+478 NINPLAIT

-498 IMGEIV
+498 IMGELV
-504 LSINGLKKSASKLD
+504 LSIDGLKTAAAKFN

-530 QTNDRPIKPTPVIGM
+530 QTNEIPIKPTPVIGM
-545 VGSNRNYKNINSNKF
+545 VGSNQDLKKINSNKF
-560 QNENDLIFL
+560 RN
-569 IGNSMKKNN
+569 IGNKIFVLGKQLEKNL
-578 SPYFLQDQHIIQKEN
+578 SPYLLQDQNLASNINEY
-593 QFNDLVEIDYNLEKD
+593 NDLEELDLDYEKKVAD
-608 NSEMLFNLFNQN
+608 CVLKMSDFKYIM
-620 LITSCNDISRGGIF
+620 SCNDISRGGVF
-634 LSLIKML
+634 LSLLKM
-641 QKNYGFRINV
+641 QYKDMGFKVNIP
-651 KDKFDMFCEY
+651 DPIDLFCEY
-661 QAGYIF
+661 SAGYVIE
-667 TIREINY
+667 IRNEDLNNVSSFLSKNGVGYFEIGEIIKEN
-674 PMLKNAFEE
+674 
-683 KKLNY
+683 
-688 QNLGKVTTES
+688 

-704 KFDYFDIINK
+704 KFDYFDIINN
-714 YLNNFEKTIN
+714 YHNNFEKIIN

>member
-1 MEITNQIIESHGLKA
+1 MNKELILQHGLTLDEFQIIEDC
-16 SEFENIKK
+16 
-24 LLKRDPNLLE
+24 LKRDLTMEE

-54 LKKLPTNNTIV
+54 LKKLPTKNDIV

-132 ITTDKTKYLLNGVV
+132 IKTDKTKYLLNGVV

-159 NIGGECEFDRSY
+159 NIGGECEFDKTY
-171 DFNNLVNAMA
+171 DYNNLVNAMA
-181 IGHVKNDSIFY
+181 IGHVKKNAIFY

-197 IGGLIVYIGS
+197 VGGLIVYIGS

-273 SSVEMASKGEVG
+273 SSVEMASKGNVG

-296 EPLSPYEILLS
+296 QPLTPYEILLS

-312 MLAVIEPEN
+312 MLAVIEKGNDE
-321 NVKVKNILKKWQI
+321 KVREILKKWQI
-334 DYEVI
+334 DFEVI
-339 GEITDTQ
+339 GEITNTK
-346 RVVFSSNNKN
+346 RVVFESQNKKI
-356 VVDLPVDIIV
+356 VDLPVNIIV

-379 KKRAFNDFNLLNL
+379 KKRNKRKFDLSNLTLEKMISNLLN
-392 DIENMI
+392 
-398 DNLFENLN
+398 NLN
-406 YLDKSW
+406 HLEKSW

-423 DTIKEP
+423 DTVKEP
-429 GQSSGIVK
+429 GQATGIVK
-437 LHDSDKVIGA
+437 LHDSQKVIGA
-447 TTDCNPLYLRI
+447 STDCNPLYIRI
-458 NPEKGM
+458 NPELGM
-464 EYTVLES
+464 IYTVAEAY
-471 FRNLVCS
+471 RNLIAS
-478 NLKPLAIT
+478 NIKPMAIT

-504 LSINGLKKSASKLD
+504 LSINGLKISASQLD

-530 QTNDRPIKPTPVIGM
+530 QTNDAPINPTPVIGM
-545 VGSNRNYKNINSNKF
+545 VGSNSNINKIVSNRF
-560 QNENDLIFL
+560 QSEGDIIISIGENIDPH
-569 IGNSMKKNN
+569 K
-578 SPYFLQDQHIIQKEN
+578 SPYFLQDQEIVEDINLYNELEN
-593 QFNDLVEIDYNLEKD
+593 INLEDEKITAKILMEISD
-608 NSEMLFNLFNQN
+608 NNLLQ
-620 LITSCNDISRGGIF
+620 SCNDISRGGIF
-634 LSLIKML
+634 MTLMKMI
-641 QKNYGFRINV
+641 QKNYGFNIKASN
-651 KDKFDMFCEY
+651 DFELFCEY
-661 QAGYIF
+661 KSGYVT
-667 TIREINY
+667 TIKENNLKKVFALLDENKINY
-674 PMLKNAFEE
+674 EE
-683 KKLNY
+683 I
-688 QNLGKVTTES
+688 GRVV
-698 IEINSK
+698 IEEIKINSK
-704 KFDYFDIINK
+704 NIDYFDIK
-714 YLNNFEKTIN
+714 DQYLNNFERIIN

>member
-1 MEITNQIIESHGLKA
+1 MNEDLIKQHGLTMDEFQIIQ
-16 SEFENIKK
+16 NY
-24 LLKRDPNLLE
+24 LKRDLSIEE

-54 LKKLPTNNTIV
+54 LKKLPTDNAIV

-593 QFNDLVEIDYNLEKD
+593 QFNDLIEIDYNLEKD

-641 QKNYGFRINV
+641 QKNYGFRINI

-714 YLNNFEKTIN
+714 YLNNFEKIIN

>member
-1 MEITNQIIESHGLKA
+1 MNEDLIKQHGLTMDEFQIIQ
-16 SEFENIKK
+16 NY
-24 LLKRDPNLLE
+24 LKRDLSIEE

-54 LKKLPTNNTIV
+54 LKKLPTDNAIV

-171 DFNNLVNAMA
+171 DFNNLVNAIA

>member
-1 MEITNQIIESHGLKA
+1 
-16 SEFENIKK
+16 
-24 LLKRDPNLLE
+24 
-34 LGIFS
+34 
-39 AMWNEHCCYKTSKKW
+39 
-54 LKKLPTNNTIV
+54 
-65 IQGPGENAGIID
+65 
-77 LEDNDGIAFK
+77 
-87 IESHNHPSYIEPFN
+87 
-101 GSATGVGGIL
+101 
-111 RDIFTMGARPIATL
+111 MGARPIATL

-593 QFNDLVEIDYNLEKD
+593 QFNDLIEIDYNLEKD

>member
-1 MEITNQIIESHGLKA
+1 MNKELILQHGLTLDEFQIIEDC
-16 SEFENIKK
+16 
-24 LLKRDPNLLE
+24 LKRDLTMEE

-54 LKKLPTNNTIV
+54 LKKLPTKNDIV

-132 ITTDKTKYLLNGVV
+132 IKTDKTKYLLNGVV

-159 NIGGECEFDRSY
+159 NIGGECEFDKTY
-171 DFNNLVNAMA
+171 DYNNLVNAMA
-181 IGHVKNDSIFY
+181 IGHVKKNAIFY

-197 IGGLIVYIGS
+197 VGGLIVYIGS

-273 SSVEMASKGEVG
+273 SSVEMASKGNVG

-296 EPLSPYEILLS
+296 QPLTPYEILLS

-312 MLAVIEPEN
+312 MLAVIEKGN
-321 NVKVKNILKKWQI
+321 DKKVREILKKWQI
-334 DYEVI
+334 DFEVI
-339 GEITDTQ
+339 GEITNTK
-346 RVVFSSNNKN
+346 RVVFESQNKKI
-356 VVDLPVDIIV
+356 VDLPVNIIV

-379 KKRAFNDFNLLNL
+379 KKRNKRKFDLSNLTLEKMISNLLN
-392 DIENMI
+392 
-398 DNLFENLN
+398 NLN
-406 YLDKSW
+406 HLEKSW

-423 DTIKEP
+423 DTVKEP
-429 GQSSGIVK
+429 GQATGIVK
-437 LHDSDKVIGA
+437 LHDSQKVIGA
-447 TTDCNPLYLRI
+447 STDCNPLYIRI
-458 NPEKGM
+458 NPELGM
-464 EYTVLES
+464 IYTVAEAY
-471 FRNLVCS
+471 RNLIAS
-478 NLKPLAIT
+478 NIKPMAIT

-504 LSINGLKKSASKLD
+504 LSVNGLKISASQLD

-530 QTNDRPIKPTPVIGM
+530 QTNDAPINPTPVIGM
-545 VGSNRNYKNINSNKF
+545 VGSNSNINKIVSNKF
-560 QNENDLIFL
+560 QSEGDIIISIGENIDPH
-569 IGNSMKKNN
+569 K
-578 SPYFLQDQHIIQKEN
+578 SPYFLQDQEIVEDINLYNELEN
-593 QFNDLVEIDYNLEKD
+593 INLEDEKITAKILMEISD
-608 NSEMLFNLFNQN
+608 NNLLQ
-620 LITSCNDISRGGIF
+620 SCNDISRGGIF
-634 LSLIKML
+634 MTLMKMI
-641 QKNYGFRINV
+641 QKNYGFNIKASN
-651 KDKFDMFCEY
+651 DFELFCEY
-661 QAGYIF
+661 KSGYVT
-667 TIREINY
+667 TIKENNLKKVFALLDENKINY
-674 PMLKNAFEE
+674 EE
-683 KKLNY
+683 I
-688 QNLGKVTTES
+688 GRVV
-698 IEINSK
+698 IEEIKINSK
-704 KFDYFDIINK
+704 NIDYFDIK
-714 YLNNFEKTIN
+714 DQYLNNFERIIN

>member
-1 MEITNQIIESHGLKA
+1 MNEDLIKQHGLTMDEFQIIQ
-16 SEFENIKK
+16 NY
-24 LLKRDPNLLE
+24 LKRDLSIEE

-54 LKKLPTNNTIV
+54 LKKLPTDNAIV

-251 LELMSSGLI
+251 LELMSSDLI

-593 QFNDLVEIDYNLEKD
+593 QFNDLIEIDYNLEKD

>member
-1 MEITNQIIESHGLKA
+1 MNKDLIKQHGLTMDEFQIIQ
-16 SEFENIKK
+16 NY
-24 LLKRDPNLLE
+24 LKRDLSIEE

>member
-1 MEITNQIIESHGLKA
+1 MNEDLILQHGLTLD
-16 SEFENIKK
+16 EFKIIKNY
-24 LLKRDPNLLE
+24 LNRDLTMEE

-54 LKKLPTNNTIV
+54 LKKLPTENEIV

-77 LEDNDGIAFK
+77 IQDNDGIAFK

-125 DSIRFGE
+125 DSIRFGLIE
-132 ITTDKTKYLLNGVV
+132 SEKTKYLLNGVV

-159 NIGGECEFDRSY
+159 NIGGECEFESTY
-171 DFNNLVNAMA
+171 GFNNLVNAMA
-181 IGHVKNDSIFY
+181 VGHVQKDKIFY
-192 SKPKT
+192 SKPKS

-251 LELMSSGLI
+251 LELMSLGLI

-273 SSVEMASKGEVG
+273 SSVEMASKGNVG
-285 VLINLDKIPLR
+285 VLINLDKVPLR
-296 EPLSPYEILLS
+296 QPLSAYEILLS

-312 MLAVIEPEN
+312 MLAVIDEKN
-321 NVKVKNILKKWQI
+321 NLKVKEILQKWQI

-339 GEITDTQ
+339 GEITNNK
-346 RVVFSSNNKN
+346 RVVFESNNKK

-372 DREFYLP
+372 DREFYMP
-379 KKRAFNDFNLLNL
+379 RKRKGKDFDFSNIKLEDIINTLLS
-392 DIENMI
+392 
-398 DNLFENLN
+398 NLN

-412 VYNQYDSTVMG
+412 VFNQYDSTVMG
-423 DTIKEP
+423 DTVKEP

-437 LHDSDKVIGA
+437 IHGTQKVIGA
-447 TTDCNPLYLRI
+447 TTDCNPLYIRI
-458 NPEKGM
+458 NPYEGM
-464 EYTVLES
+464 KYTVAES
-471 FRNLVCS
+471 YRNLIAC
-478 NLKPLAIT
+478 NINPLAIT

-498 IMGEIV
+498 IMGELV
-504 LSINGLKKSASKLD
+504 LSIDGLKTAAAKFN

-530 QTNDRPIKPTPVIGM
+530 QTNEIPIKPTPVIGM
-545 VGSNRNYKNINSNKF
+545 VGSNQDLKKINSNKF
-560 QNENDLIFL
+560 RN
-569 IGNSMKKNN
+569 IGNKILVLGKQLEKNL
-578 SPYFLQDQHIIQKEN
+578 SPYLLQDQNLASNINEY
-593 QFNDLVEIDYNLEKD
+593 NDLEELDLDYEKKVAD
-608 NSEMLFNLFNQN
+608 CVLKMSDFKYIM
-620 LITSCNDISRGGIF
+620 SCNDISRGGVF
-634 LSLIKML
+634 LSLLKM
-641 QKNYGFRINV
+641 QYKDMGFKVNIP
-651 KDKFDMFCEY
+651 DPIDLFCEY
-661 QAGYIF
+661 SAGYVIEIRNENLNNVTSF
-667 TIREINY
+667 LSKNGVGYFEIGEIIREN
-674 PMLKNAFEE
+674 
-683 KKLNY
+683 
-688 QNLGKVTTES
+688 

-704 KFDYFDIINK
+704 KFDYFDIINN
-714 YLNNFEKTIN
+714 YHNNFEKIIN

>member
-1 MEITNQIIESHGLKA
+1 MNEDLIKQHGLTMDEFQIIQ
-16 SEFENIKK
+16 NY
-24 LLKRDPNLLE
+24 LKRDLSIEE

-641 QKNYGFRINV
+641 QKNYGFRINI
-651 KDKFDMFCEY
+651 KDKFDIFCEY